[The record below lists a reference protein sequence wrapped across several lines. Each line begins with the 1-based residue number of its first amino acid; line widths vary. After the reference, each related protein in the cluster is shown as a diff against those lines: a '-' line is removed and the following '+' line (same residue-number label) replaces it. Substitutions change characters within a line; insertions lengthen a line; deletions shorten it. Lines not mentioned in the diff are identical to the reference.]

1 MPDVV
6 QELVKDAINV
16 FVYNAAT
23 LSLNLPAIEG
33 R

>member
-16 FVYNAAT
+16 FVYNDSTQSLT
-23 LSLNLPAIEG
+23 LSSIEG

>member
-16 FVYNAAT
+16 FVYNET
-23 LSLNLPAIEG
+23 TLNLPAIEG
-33 R
+33 S